1 MEKET
6 KIKKLK
12 SFLRNMKKLESFS
25 DVEATEYVQKL
36 REKNRIIVD
45 KRCIK

>member
-12 SFLRNMKKLESFS
+12 SFLKNMKKLESFS
-25 DVEATEYVQKL
+25 DVEAAEYIQKL